1 MLACSATKVNIL
13 SKTTLLF
20 LMEKRANWTDTFWFS
35 LPSWLWSHVIR
46 NGFCSCH
53 VFANSLT
60 TLGMNLLMFT
70 TRNKFCRYNYN
81 LVAAIKK
88 SKRNTLSFREPAF
101 LLVSYPECS
110 FSIVSRLGKLSVDQE
125 INLYDRRPMNSVKRP
140 PKRKAGSEDRGT
152 RSNIVQ
158 VRIHSIKKK

>member
-1 MLACSATKVNIL
+1 M
-13 SKTTLLF
+13 
-20 LMEKRANWTDTFWFS
+20 
-35 LPSWLWSHVIR
+35 IR

-60 TLGMNLLMFT
+60 TLGVNLLMFT
-70 TRNKFCRYNYN
+70 ARNNFCWYNYN
-81 LVAAIKK
+81 LLAAIKK

-140 PKRKAGSEDRGT
+140 PKRKAGSEDKITCKLLERGPT
-152 RSNIVQ
+152 LSKYAYIVLKRNRRKNIFQ
-158 VRIHSIKKK
+158 NKKKITGTSWLFL